1 MIRKTDMTENNKNGK
16 AKLGIK
22 PKTQKGSQSPCKS
35 EGATKLK
42 HPRSKIQQSIIVSSL
57 KLGELK
63 KGQNLDAT
71 F

>member
-1 MIRKTDMTENNKNGK
+1 MTENNKNGK

-42 HPRSKIQQSIIVSSL
+42 HPRKITYADLQYKLSL
-57 KLGELK
+57 HRLLK
-63 KGQNLDAT
+63 
-71 F
+71 